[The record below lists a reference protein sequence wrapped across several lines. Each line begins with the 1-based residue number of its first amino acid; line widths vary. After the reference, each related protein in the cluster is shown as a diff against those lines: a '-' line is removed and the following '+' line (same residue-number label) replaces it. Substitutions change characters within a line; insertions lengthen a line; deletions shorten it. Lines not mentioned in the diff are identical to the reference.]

1 MDSVTTRITT
11 AGRKNS
17 VTRPTVT
24 FTAPMEDVTYPTITA
39 LTSLTEHATSTLPVC
54 TTAVHADCLMVL
66 CTLAHATTMRTA
78 RNHCS

>member
-24 FTAPMEDVTYPTITA
+24 STAPMEDVTYLTITA
-39 LTSLTEHATSTLPVC
+39 LTSLAEHATSTLPVH
-54 TTAVHADCLMVL
+54 TIAVHADCLMV
-66 CTLAHATTMRTA
+66 
-78 RNHCS
+78 S